1 MKSRIFIALLPFCF
15 CSSFALAEIR
25 HHEAHTHGIADL
37 NIAIDDDSVFIEL
50 ESPAIN
56 LLGFEHKPQNDAQ
69 QKALTATLEVLND
82 IRQVIRFD
90 QADCRATE
98 TVIRPPFDA
107 DQSIQDNSDSN
118 ASEEHSEFHARYT
131 LTCDNADHI
140 RTGTVHLFDRFA
152 GFETV
157 RVRWITSN
165 GQGTARLNSR
175 SKTFTI
181 D

>member
-1 MKSRIFIALLPFCF
+1 MKSRIFIAILPICF
-15 CSSFALAEIR
+15 SSSIAFAEIR

-37 NIAIDDDSVFIEL
+37 NIAVDDDLVFIEL
-50 ESPAIN
+50 ESPAVN

-69 QKALTATLEVLND
+69 QKALTDTLEVLND
-82 IRQVIRFD
+82 IKQVIRFD
-90 QADCRATE
+90 QVDCRATE

-107 DQSIQDNSDSN
+107 DQSIQDDSDSN
-118 ASEEHSEFHARYT
+118 PSEAHSEFHASYT
-131 LTCDNADHI
+131 LACDNAGLI
-140 RTGTVHLFDRFA
+140 RSGTVHLFDRFA

-175 SKTFTI
+175 SKTFKI

>member
-1 MKSRIFIALLPFCF
+1 MKSLIFIALLPVYFF
-15 CSSFALAEIR
+15 SGFAFAEIR

-56 LLGFEHKPQNDAQ
+56 LLGFEHKPHNDAQ
-69 QKALTATLEVLND
+69 RQALTATLEVLND
-82 IRQVIRFD
+82 IKQVIRFD
-90 QADCRATE
+90 QVDCLATE
-98 TVIRPPFDA
+98 TVITPPFEA
-107 DQSIQDNSDSN
+107 DQSIQDDSDSD
-118 ASEEHSEFHARYT
+118 ASEAHSEFHASYT
-131 LTCDNADHI
+131 LACDNAGLI
-140 RTGTVHLFDRFA
+140 RSGTVHLFDRFA

-165 GQGTARLNSR
+165 EQGTARLNSR
-175 SKTFTI
+175 SKTFKI